1 MSVLA
6 NCQPLEHQNL
16 RKLANAGAHR
26 ASKHPPH
33 QGYSELTPR
42 EQKTLAQFFRK
53 KNKEPEAV
61 VFFVI
66 GLLRLLCT

>member
-1 MSVLA
+1 LLISPSSSVGALA
-6 NCQPLEHQNL
+6 ISTLNHSALFKEA
-16 RKLANAGAHR
+16 KT
-26 ASKHPPH
+26 KIKK
-33 QGYSELTPR
+33 
-42 EQKTLAQFFRK
+42 KTLAQFFRK

>member
-1 MSVLA
+1 MVCLA
-6 NCQPLEHQNL
+6 DDARCDQHARRQ
-16 RKLANAGAHR
+16 KQK
-26 ASKHPPH
+26 SKK
-33 QGYSELTPR
+33 
-42 EQKTLAQFFRK
+42 KTLAQFFRK

>member
-1 MSVLA
+1 LLQKIIRLPWREDTKRNLA
-6 NCQPLEHQNL
+6 GPLLAAAALLL
-16 RKLANAGAHR
+16 RCKEA
-26 ASKHPPH
+26 KK
-33 QGYSELTPR
+33 TK
-42 EQKTLAQFFRK
+42 QKTLAQFFRK